1 MRGSFAEAG
10 RGEGIDDVITQ
21 IYDWLDE
28 RTGVREWA
36 QNKKA
41 QAVPYYAL
49 CFGGISFFIILLQLL
64 TGIFLLFFYAP
75 NPEEALRSIEQ
86 MSNEVS
92 FGWLFR
98 NMHRWGSTLL
108 LATVFTHMV
117 TVFYRKA
124 YRNPREFNWVS
135 GVFQFLVV
143 FLFVVTGIILP
154 WDWRAYWSYAIWVDY
169 VDTWPLIGEPVK
181 SFLLDTFTIY
191 RTFIIHVV
199 ILPLLLGVLLAFHFG
214 MIKKHGISEPL

>member
-1 MRGSFAEAG
+1 MIPR
-10 RGEGIDDVITQ
+10 
-21 IYDWLDE
+21 IYDWLDT
-28 RTGVREWA
+28 RTGVKEWA
-36 QNKKA
+36 RTKRA
-41 QAVPYYAL
+41 QAVPYYVL
-49 CFGGISFFIILLQLL
+49 CFGGISFFIILLQVL

-75 NPEEALRSIEQ
+75 NPQEALQSIEH
-86 MSNEVS
+86 MSNEIS

-124 YRNPREFNWVS
+124 YRNPRELNWIS
-135 GVFQFLVV
+135 GVLQFLMV

-169 VDTWPLIGEPVK
+169 VDTWPVIGEPVK
-181 SFLLDTFTIY
+181 NFLLDTFTIY

-199 ILPLLLGVLLAFHFG
+199 ILPLILSVLLAFHFG